1 MKFIRWC
8 RPAQTANHVRKTTTQ
23 LLTDPEEAGAMVRDG
38 CLVAFPTET
47 VYGLGASIERPD
59 AVARIFR
66 AKGRPSDNPLIVHI
80 AHRRE
85 VRALASEVPPSA
97 RRLMAAFWPGPLT
110 VILKKAENVSP
121 KVTANLD
128 TVAIRMPSHPV
139 ARAFLRAAGVPVAA
153 PSANRSGRPSPT
165 TWEAVW
171 EDLCGRIDAI
181 LIGPPSE
188 VGLESTVVDCTGA
201 VPVILRP
208 GAITRRM
215 IEAVVP
221 GTRYA
226 GHKERA
232 EGRSPGLRHRHYA
245 PQARVVLAAW
255 PKAPVQAMGRAAWIG
270 IGRPPDGI
278 AKAKRCRS
286 VAEYART
293 LFDFFRTCD
302 REGIEVIYCQPV
314 RPRGLGVALMDRL
327 RRAASAT
334 AE

>member
-1 MKFIRWC
+1 
-8 RPAQTANHVRKTTTQ
+8 
-23 LLTDPEEAGAMVRDG
+23 MVRSG
-38 CLVAFPTET
+38 GLVAFPTET
-47 VYGLGASIERPD
+47 VYGLGASIERPE

-80 AHRRE
+80 ARRRD
-85 VRALASEVPPSA
+85 VRELASEVPLPA

-110 VILKKAENVSP
+110 VILKKAERVP
-121 KVTANLD
+121 AVVTANLD

-171 EDLCGRIDAI
+171 EDLVGRIDAI

-208 GAITRRM
+208 GVITRRM

-226 GHKERA
+226 GHKEQA
-232 EGRSPGLRHRHYA
+232 QGRSPGLRHRHYA
-245 PQARVVLAAW
+245 PRARVVLEAS
-255 PKAPVQAMGRAAWIG
+255 PQAVGDESEEARKRAAWIG
-270 IGRPPDGI
+270 IGRPPPGI
-278 AKAKRCRS
+278 SKVKRCRS

-293 LFDFFRTCD
+293 LFDFFRACD
-302 REGIEVIYCQPV
+302 REGVEVIYCKPV

-327 RRAASAT
+327 CRAASA
-334 AE
+334 ASK